1 VSQKFPGIT
10 PEQRGFFTGVIF
22 SPGRTVGR
30 PKSDWAE
37 ATIVGD
43 TAKVPLEIRVPVTT
57 TATGSTT
64 QFPLKY
70 GAVFALKGSKYAL
83 VALLPR

>member
-1 VSQKFPGIT
+1 M
-10 PEQRGFFTGVIF
+10 
-22 SPGRTVGR
+22 
-30 PKSDWAE
+30 
-37 ATIVGD
+37 GD
-43 TAKVPLEIRVPVTT
+43 TAEVPLEIRVDVTT